1 MLYQAELSRHER
13 YLLRVYKKRFWFKGV
28 KISISGIRGV
38 YGTDFLP
45 NDVLRF
51 CDGFSKLIKNGK
63 CAIGRDTRTTGDM
76 IEKLVSA
83 TMLERGIDIQNL
95 GITPTPVVFRKAK
108 EIGAGIIITAS
119 HNPLEWNG
127 LKFIIDGRGIT
138 EEELEIVKNEKN
150 SYRERIGKETFV
162 ESKYVS
168 DAVDIIGKLKHVK
181 YVTVDIGGGAAKDI
195 APQLLKNIG
204 CNVTTINDEL
214 QRCSRG
220 PDPTSNE
227 LKELVDKTKD
237 IGFAFDLDSDRVIV
251 VINGEKKSSDITLG
265 LGVVKAI
272 KLGIKKFVL
281 SLDSSLAVEKYIIN
295 HGGKVWRSKV
305 GEANVIQTMIEN
317 DAEAGGEGSSGGFI
331 LKKFNMCRDGLLTS
345 GLIASMIDDESIQ
358 KDIEFFESFSQI
370 RGKVSIESSLHDKII
385 TEIVKKIEGK
395 YEISQLDGIK
405 ISIDDNTWSLIRKSN
420 TEDIIRISTESND
433 RELLVKIQKEMIK
446 MVENCYEEIK

>member
-13 YLLRVYKKRFWFKGV
+13 FLLRVYKKRFWFKEV

-38 YGTDFLP
+38 YGKDFFP
-45 NDVLRF
+45 EDVIKF
-51 CDGFSKLIKNGK
+51 CNGFSKLIKTGK
-63 CAIGRDTRTTGDM
+63 CAIGMDTRETGEM
-76 IEKLVSA
+76 IGKLVSA
-83 TMLERGIDIQNL
+83 TMLERGIDVYNL

-108 EIGAGIIITAS
+108 EIGAGIVITSS

-138 EEELEIVKNEKN
+138 LDELEIVKNGKN
-150 SYRERIGKETFV
+150 LDKKDIGKEII
-162 ESKYVS
+162 SDSNYIS
-168 DAVDIIGKLKHVK
+168 DAVKIIGKLNKPQQI
-181 YVTVDIGGGAAKDI
+181 TIDIGGGAAKTI
-195 APQLLKNIG
+195 APKLLQEIG
-204 CNVTTINDEL
+204 CQVETINDEL
-214 QRCSRG
+214 DGCSRG

-227 LKELVDKTKD
+227 LTELVSKTKD
-237 IGFAFDLDSDRVIV
+237 LGFAFDLDSDRVILV
-251 VINGEKKSSDITLG
+251 MNGGKKSSDITLG

-281 SLDSSLAVEKYIIN
+281 SIDSSLAVEKYIIQ
-295 HGGKVWRSKV
+295 HGGKVSRSKV
-305 GEANVIQTMIEN
+305 GEANVIQMMIEN

-331 LKKFNMCRDGLLTS
+331 LKDFNMCRDGLLTS

-358 KDIEFFESFSQI
+358 KDIKFFESFSQI
-370 RGKVSIESSLHDKII
+370 RDKVSIESSLHDKII

-395 YEISQLDGIK
+395 YEINQLDGIK

-433 RELLVKIQKEMIK
+433 RELLVKIQKEMIE

>member
-13 YLLRVYKKRFWFKGV
+13 FLLRVYKKRFWFKEV

-38 YGTDFLP
+38 YGKDFFP
-45 NDVLRF
+45 EDVIKF
-51 CDGFSKLIKNGK
+51 CNGFSKLIKTGK
-63 CAIGRDTRTTGDM
+63 CAIGMDTRETGEM
-76 IEKLVSA
+76 IGKLVSA
-83 TMLERGIDIQNL
+83 TMLERGIDVYNL

-108 EIGAGIIITAS
+108 EIGAGIVITSS

-138 EEELEIVKNEKN
+138 LDELEIVKNGKN
-150 SYRERIGKETFV
+150 LDKKDIGKEII
-162 ESKYVS
+162 SDSNYIS
-168 DAVDIIGKLKHVK
+168 DAVKIIGKLNKPQQ
-181 YVTVDIGGGAAKDI
+181 VTIDIGGGAAKTI
-195 APQLLKNIG
+195 APKLLQEIG
-204 CNVTTINDEL
+204 CQVETINDEL
-214 QRCSRG
+214 DGCSRG

-227 LKELVDKTKD
+227 LTELVSKTKD
-237 IGFAFDLDSDRVIV
+237 LGFAFDLDSDRVILV
-251 VINGEKKSSDITLG
+251 MNGGKKSSDITLG

-281 SLDSSLAVEKYIIN
+281 SIDSSLAVEKYIIQ
-295 HGGKVWRSKV
+295 HGGKVSRSKV
-305 GEANVIQTMIEN
+305 GEANVIQMMIEN

-331 LKKFNMCRDGLLTS
+331 LKDFNMCRDGLLTS
-345 GLIASMIDDESIQ
+345 GLIASLIDDESIQ

-370 RGKVSIESSLHDKII
+370 RDKVSIESSLHDKII

-395 YEISQLDGIK
+395 YEINQLDGIK

>member
-1 MLYQAELSRHER
+1 M
-13 YLLRVYKKRFWFKGV
+13 

-38 YGTDFLP
+38 YGNDFLP

-63 CAIGRDTRTTGDM
+63 CVIGRDTRETGEM

-83 TMLERGIDIQNL
+83 RLLERGIDVHHL
-95 GITPTPVVFRKAK
+95 GITPTPVVFRKAR
-108 EIGAGIIITAS
+108 EIGAGIVITSS

-138 EEELEIVKNEKN
+138 LDELEIVKNGKN
-150 SYRERIGKETFV
+150 LDKKDIGKEII
-162 ESKYVS
+162 SDSNYIS
-168 DAVDIIGKLKHVK
+168 DAVKIIGKLNKPQQ
-181 YVTVDIGGGAAKDI
+181 VTIDIGGGAAKTI
-195 APQLLKNIG
+195 APKLLQEIG
-204 CNVTTINDEL
+204 CQVETINDEL
-214 QRCSRG
+214 DGCSRG

-227 LKELVDKTKD
+227 LTELVSKTKD
-237 IGFAFDLDSDRVIV
+237 LGFAFDLDSDRVILV
-251 VINGEKKSSDITLG
+251 MNGGKKSSDITLG

-281 SLDSSLAVEKYIIN
+281 SIDSSLAVEKYIIQ
-295 HGGKVWRSKV
+295 HGGKVSRSKV
-305 GEANVIQTMIEN
+305 GEANVIQMMIEN

-331 LKKFNMCRDGLLTS
+331 LKDFNMCRDGLLTS
-345 GLIASMIDDESIQ
+345 GLIASLIDDESIQ

-370 RGKVSIESSLHDKII
+370 RDKVSIESSLHDKII
-385 TEIVKKIEGK
+385 TEIVRKIEGK
-395 YEISQLDGIK
+395 YKISQMDGIK

-433 RELLVKIQKEMIK
+433 RELLVKIQEEMIK